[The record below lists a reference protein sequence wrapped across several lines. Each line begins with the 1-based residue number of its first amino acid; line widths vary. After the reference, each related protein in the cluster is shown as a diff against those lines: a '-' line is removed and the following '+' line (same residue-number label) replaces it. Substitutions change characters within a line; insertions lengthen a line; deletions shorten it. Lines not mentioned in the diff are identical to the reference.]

1 MAVASGGSSSVPSL
15 PPPCPKSPPEYPDLY
30 GKRREMAK
38 VMMLEREIGFLEV
51 GYTLVEIGRV
61 VGHVASGSGSVKDPV
76 STSHGFAVVGAHFIL
91 KCRGAVTA
99 IAVTAICVI
108 AICVTA
114 IAVIAICVTAIYAA
128 AIHVSAVHCQ
138 SGNVAVGPARIA
150 LRRLHAA
157 GEVAFFNVLHA
168 PVALAADGNALGL
181 NAQSSSTTG
190 MQDVGILSL
199 DSLN

>member
-1 MAVASGGSSSVPSL
+1 MLSKIL
-15 PPPCPKSPPEYPDLY
+15 PLIWHD
-30 GKRREMAK
+30 
-38 VMMLEREIGFLEV
+38 FLWF
-51 GYTLVEIGRV
+51 
-61 VGHVASGSGSVKDPV
+61 AVKDPV
-76 STSHGFAVVGAHFIL
+76 STSHGFAVMGAHFIS

-99 IAVTAICVI
+99 IAVTAIYVT

-181 NAQSSSTTG
+181 NAQRYAVVVVVQKSVVTLAIYVTSIFVQFYIKLCPSMCHLISIPVYRTLFVY
-190 MQDVGILSL
+190 MLFNFYL
-199 DSLN
+199 